1 MCTFLFCCISSDS
14 PSSSIPRIRV
24 KVHLSPLIAII
35 FITSSIRYINFII
48 ISVPSKWWENED
60 KKKIAFTF
68 MTRFIAAS
76 SIIHCTFN
84 DSYCAYTRATR
95 SIAIESHVNGEAWT
109 SKHNFHAFTY
119 KSSISGFT
127 VVSLARRPG
136 VPCKDIL
143 HRKQFIAL

>member
-1 MCTFLFCCISSDS
+1 
-14 PSSSIPRIRV
+14 
-24 KVHLSPLIAII
+24 
-35 FITSSIRYINFII
+35 
-48 ISVPSKWWENED
+48 
-60 KKKIAFTF
+60 

-76 SIIHCTFN
+76 SIIHCTLN

-95 SIAIESHVNGEAWT
+95 SIAIECHVNGEART

-127 VVSLARRPG
+127 VVSLERRPG